1 MTERILQE
9 LDLLQKSYGEIEYG
23 PNLDWVI
30 IKNLI
35 MPEGWNR
42 SSTELLILITP
53 TYPQTPPD
61 NFYVPP
67 GLKTVHGNTPG
78 NYSEPVPQIVGRQ
91 WGQFSYHLDGE
102 WHATADIYKGDN
114 LQTFVLKVIDRLKE
128 VN

>member
-9 LDLLQKSYGEIEYG
+9 LDLLRRSYGEIEHG

-30 IKNLI
+30 IKNFK
-35 MPEGWNR
+35 MPDGWNR

-53 TYPQTPPD
+53 AYPQTPPD

-67 GLKTVHGNTPG
+67 GLKTVNEITPG
-78 NYSEPVPQIVGRQ
+78 SYSEPVPKIERQ

-102 WHATADIYKGDN
+102 WRPTTDIYKGDN